1 MIHFKISGRYGL
13 ATDRKESFHLII
25 SLCRNVSQAVGLHGG
40 AIVKFI
46 LPSLSHRHSSVRT
59 GALLALTEAIIVD
72 ASAIDDT
79 IEPLRILTL
88 DRTPSVREHL
98 YTLSRDWLTLLMDR
112 HVHGVKILPFLY
124 AGLTDEATKLS
135 SICNEY
141 LDEVGAQYERENNDR
156 LKDELDYT
164 DGRVRPSRFIE
175 KLILIRSTKNW
186 FKAVGAG

>member
-1 MIHFKISGRYGL
+1 M
-13 ATDRKESFHLII
+13 
-25 SLCRNVSQAVGLHGG
+25 
-40 AIVKFI
+40 
-46 LPSLSHRHSSVRT
+46 
-59 GALLALTEAIIVD
+59 ALTEAIIVD

-79 IEPLRILTL
+79 IEPLRVLTL